1 MCTDS
6 SGLYKRL
13 AILGSSTD
21 RSQYLTDLG
30 NNIVSELKEAAS
42 GYKECI
48 LHVPF
53 RIGKDELAAISDA
66 VQRALA
72 RQQLPKMRFT
82 VLKVNTE
89 NKFFGYAHTNSL
101 VPYEGNFVVLEEGG
115 YLIWFD
121 GLQPSRQVVN
131 WRVSG
136 PGRSLRL
143 SWRSSTPC
151 RQRSPVGSSSSS
163 SVTAVLIGGTPV
175 PLATNVDLVDDTEI
189 KVTVGGG
196 NFVAGTNKVQVNT
209 QFNGE
214 NRFSNTLDL
223 TLTQSQ

>member
-30 NNIVSELKEAAS
+30 NNIVSELKEATS

-53 RIGKDELAAISDA
+53 RIRKDELAAISDA

-151 RQRSPVGSSSSS
+151 RQRSPVGNSRSRASSSS

-209 QFNGE
+209 QVKTGS
-214 NRFSNTLDL
+214 RTRWI
-223 TLTQSQ
+223 